1 MTKHQSGNPWP
12 RTGPPRPPGEPIYAA
27 ARERLSAVAEVR
39 DLDGGAVSED
49 PSGNAVLLRASDA

>member
-1 MTKHQSGNPWP
+1 MVLPDAES
-12 RTGPPRPPGEPIYAA
+12 YAA

-39 DLDGGAVSED
+39 DLDGGAVAED